1 MNRKIRLAYLVSH
14 PIQYQA
20 PLLRQIAADPD
31 IDLTVFFCSDI
42 STRKHVDEGFGQ
54 VIEWDTP
61 LLEGYKHVFLK
72 AYGDNGPPS
81 VTRPINSGLA
91 HALKE
96 GQFDALWVHGYMRLY
111 HMISML
117 RARMMGVV
125 VLNRDEAW
133 ALSAARGPIKNFIK
147 HLLFFALRKIC
158 HGWLVI
164 GSANK
169 DYYLA
174 HGMKEETIFPMP
186 YTVDNQYFREQ
197 AEAASTNQD
206 ALRAELNLEPG
217 RPIILYASKFMERK
231 RPRDLV
237 ESVARLAKNPKN
249 RQPYLLMIGDGEQR
263 TAIEQQVKELGI
275 EEAVRFT
282 GFRNQSE
289 LPSFYSLCDVFVLP
303 SLLEPWGLVVNE
315 VMTAGRAVI
324 ASDQVGAVFD
334 LIRDGENGHI
344 FPAGDVDA
352 LTTSLSNIVSDSAL
366 SEKMGQRSL
375 EIIENWGFREDIEGL
390 KSGLNYFLSK
400 GQR

>member
-72 AYGDNGPPS
+72 SYGDEGPP
-81 VTRPINSGLA
+81 TAIRPLNSGLPK
-91 HALKE
+91 ALKE

-111 HMISML
+111 HMIAML
-117 RARMMGVV
+117 RARMMGLV

-133 ALSAARGPIKNFIK
+133 EYSAARGPLKNFIK
-147 HLLFFALRKIC
+147 RLFFFALRRIC
-158 HGWLVI
+158 QGWLVI

-169 DYYLA
+169 NYYIA
-174 HGMKEETIFPMP
+174 HGMKEENIFPMP
-186 YTVDNQYFREQ
+186 YTVDNQYFRVQ
-197 AEAASTNQD
+197 AITAGAHQD
-206 ALRAELNLEPG
+206 TLRQELNLEPG
-217 RPIILYASKFMERK
+217 RPVVLYASKFMERK
-231 RPRDLV
+231 RPADLV
-237 ESVARLAKNPKN
+237 EAIARLHKDSKN
-249 RQPYLLMIGDGEQR
+249 RAPYLVMVGDGEQR
-263 TAIEQQVKELGI
+263 ERLKQQVKTLGI
-275 EEAVRFT
+275 EDSVRFT

-303 SLLEPWGLVVNE
+303 SFLEPWGLVVNE
-315 VMTAGRAVI
+315 VMTAGRAVV
-324 ASDQVGAVFD
+324 ASDQVGSVFD
-334 LIRDGENGHI
+334 LIRDGENGYV
-344 FPAGDVDA
+344 FPAGNVDA
-352 LTTSLSNIVSDSAL
+352 LTDSLSKIVSDPEL
-366 SEKMGQRSL
+366 SRKMGDRSL

-390 KSGLNYFLSK
+390 KNGLNYFLSK
-400 GQR
+400 DQR

>member
-61 LLEGYKHVFLK
+61 LLDCYKYVFLK
-72 AYGDNGPPS
+72 AYDDDYTPS
-81 VTRPINSGLA
+81 VIRPINSGLA
-91 HALKE
+91 RALKE

-111 HMISML
+111 HMISMF
-117 RARMMGVV
+117 RARMMGVI

-133 ALSAARGPIKNFIK
+133 ELSAARGPIKNFIK

-197 AEAASTNQD
+197 AVAARTNQD
-206 ALRAELNLEPG
+206 VLRADLNLESG

-231 RPRDLV
+231 RPEDLV
-237 ESVARLAKNPKN
+237 EAVARLAKDPKN
-249 RQPYLLMIGDGEQR
+249 QQPYLLMVGDGEQR
-263 TAIEQQVKELGI
+263 AALEQQVQDLRI
-275 EEAVRFT
+275 EGSVRVT

-303 SLLEPWGLVVNE
+303 SLLEPWGLAVNE
-315 VMTAGRAVI
+315 VMTAGRAVV

-334 LIRDGENGHI
+334 LIRDGENGHV

-352 LTTSLSNIVSDSAL
+352 LTTSLSHIVSDPDI

-390 KSGLNYFLSK
+390 KSGLDYFIPK
-400 GQR
+400 DQR

>member
-1 MNRKIRLAYLVSH
+1 MI
-14 PIQYQA
+14 
-20 PLLRQIAADPD
+20 
-31 IDLTVFFCSDI
+31 
-42 STRKHVDEGFGQ
+42 
-54 VIEWDTP
+54 
-61 LLEGYKHVFLK
+61 
-72 AYGDNGPPS
+72 
-81 VTRPINSGLA
+81 RPINSGLA
-91 HALKE
+91 RALKE

-111 HMISML
+111 HMISMF
-117 RARMMGVV
+117 RARMMGVI

-133 ALSAARGPIKNFIK
+133 ELSAARGPIKNFIK

-197 AEAASTNQD
+197 AVAARTNQD
-206 ALRAELNLEPG
+206 VLRADLNLESG

-231 RPRDLV
+231 RPKDLV
-237 ESVARLAKNPKN
+237 EAVARLAKDPKN
-249 RQPYLLMIGDGEQR
+249 RQPYLLMVGDGEQR
-263 TAIEQQVKELGI
+263 APLEQQVQDLGI
-275 EEAVRFT
+275 EGSVRFT

-289 LPSFYSLCDVFVLP
+289 LPSFYSLCDLFVLP
-303 SLLEPWGLVVNE
+303 SLLEPWGLAVNE
-315 VMTAGRAVI
+315 VMTAGRAVV

-334 LIRDGENGHI
+334 LIRDGENGHV

-352 LTTSLSNIVSDSAL
+352 LTTSLSHIVSDPDI

-390 KSGLNYFLSK
+390 KSGLDYFIPK
-400 GQR
+400 DQR

>member
-31 IDLTVFFCSDI
+31 IDLTVFFCSDFSI
-42 STRKHVDEGFGQ
+42 RKHVDEGFGQ
-54 VIEWDTP
+54 IIEWDTP

-72 AYGDNGPPS
+72 AYCHDGPPS
-81 VTRPINSGLA
+81 VIRPINSGLA
-91 HALKE
+91 RALKK

-111 HMISML
+111 HIISMF

-133 ALSAARGPIKNFIK
+133 KLSAARGPIKKFIK
-147 HLLFFALRKIC
+147 RLFFFALRRIC

-174 HGMKEETIFPMP
+174 QGMKEESIFPMP
-186 YTVDNQYFREQ
+186 YTVDNQFFRKQ
-197 AEAASTNQD
+197 AIAASTNQD
-206 ALRAELNLEPG
+206 VLRAELNLESG
-217 RPIILYASKFMERK
+217 RPIILYASKFIKRK
-231 RPRDLV
+231 RPNDLL
-237 ESVARLAKNPKN
+237 ESFARLANNSKN
-249 RQPYLLMIGDGEQR
+249 RQPYLLMVGDGEQR
-263 TAIEQQVKELGI
+263 TGLEQQVKDLGI
-275 EEAVRFT
+275 EDSVRFA

-303 SLLEPWGLVVNE
+303 SLLEPWGLVINE
-315 VMTAGRAVI
+315 VMTAGRAVV
-324 ASDQVGAVFD
+324 ASDQVGAVFN
-334 LIRDGENGHI
+334 LIRDGENGHV
-344 FPAGDVDA
+344 FPAGDVEA
-352 LTTSLSNIVSDSAL
+352 LTASLSHIVSDPDL
-366 SEKMGQRSL
+366 SKKMGQRSL

-390 KSGLNYFLSK
+390 KSGLNYLLPK
-400 GQR
+400 D

>member
-61 LLEGYKHVFLK
+61 LLDGYKHVFLK

-81 VTRPINSGLA
+81 VTRPVNSGLA
-91 HALKE
+91 RALKE

-111 HMISML
+111 HMISMF

-133 ALSAARGPIKNFIK
+133 ELSAARGPIKNFIK
-147 HLLFFALRKIC
+147 KILFFCLRRIC

-186 YTVDNQYFREQ
+186 YTVDNQYFRDQ
-197 AEAASTNQD
+197 ALAASANQD
-206 ALRAELNLEPG
+206 ALRAELNLEPD
-217 RPIILYASKFMERK
+217 RPVILYASKFMERK
-231 RPRDLV
+231 RPKDLV
-237 ESVARLAKNPKN
+237 EAVARLAKDPKN
-249 RQPYLLMIGDGEQR
+249 RQPYLVMVGDGEQR
-263 TAIEQQVKELGI
+263 AALEKQVLKLGI
-275 EEAVRFT
+275 ERSVRFT

-315 VMTAGRAVI
+315 VMTAGRAVV

-334 LIRDGENGHI
+334 LIRDGENGYV

-352 LTTSLSNIVSDSAL
+352 LTKSLSQIVSDPERA
-366 SEKMGQRSL
+366 EKMGHRSL

-400 GQR
+400 DQR